1 MAARASHTQ
10 AEGLRRRAF
19 PARPTGKTFSPMDC
33 FDFSSKPTS
42 QSSRRVARLDS
53 LIPYLSICDMGGS
66 SARTGLSDQDPV
78 VACRAVWVDS
88 GLAGQGAPGGPS
100 FSRFTLWPVSSRT
113 SPGIIPDGQGPIHS
127 ASMDTVRVPS
137 KARTGE
143 FRTVVT
149 ALS

>member
-33 FDFSSKPTS
+33 FDFRSKPAS

-53 LIPYLSICDMGGS
+53 LMPHLSICDMAGS
-66 SARTGLSDQDPV
+66 SART
-78 VACRAVWVDS
+78 R
-88 GLAGQGAPGGPS
+88 LAGQGAPGGPS